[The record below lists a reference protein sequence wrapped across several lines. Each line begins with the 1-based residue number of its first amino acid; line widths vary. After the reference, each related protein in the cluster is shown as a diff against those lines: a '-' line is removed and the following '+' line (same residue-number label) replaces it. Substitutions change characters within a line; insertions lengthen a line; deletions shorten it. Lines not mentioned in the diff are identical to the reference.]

1 MLIAFPVLPLLAS
14 PMVSPGRSSSARSI
28 MYFAMRA
35 LIDPDGLRYSSLTQI
50 PSTMISGVSPIAS
63 RTVPPARGTKP
74 AAASLVAPAADR
86 APLMAFMTAPYAHM
100 RLTTLICPPSA
111 LRRGSRGQAR
121 SLASSQGR
129 PDSYPDERPDNRQTL
144 ETMARPTDLSR
155 TSSAGQCLVDNTEQL
170 GGSPLPG

>member
-14 PMVSPGRSSSARSI
+14 TMVSPGRSSPSRSARSI

-35 LIDPDGLRYSSLTQI
+35 LIDPEGLRYSSLTQI
-50 PSTMISGVSPIAS
+50 PSRI
-63 RTVPPARGTKP
+63 VPPARGTRP
-74 AAASLVAPAADR
+74 AAASRVASAADR

-100 RLTTLICPPSA
+100 RLTTLTCPPSA

-129 PDSYPDERPDNRQTL
+129 PGSYPDERPDNRQTL

>member
-14 PMVSPGRSSSARSI
+14 TMVSPGRSSPSRSARSI

-74 AAASLVAPAADR
+74 AAASRVAPAADR

-129 PDSYPDERPDNRQTL
+129 PDSYPDERPDRQTL
-144 ETMARPTDLSR
+144 EAMARPTDLM
-155 TSSAGQCLVDNTEQL
+155 AGRHS
-170 GGSPLPG
+170 G